1 MEADPVAGSG
11 HPPIGVEQRRGRHSA
26 VAGRLPGP
34 GAPNPQSEVQ
44 CEIAIPDAG
53 GEVDAAGHRS
63 DLAVG
68 IDRFDE
74 LDEELPSPVHVAVCL
89 ALLCPLEEPQGL
101 LSHLPS
107 HGAFPRPGPA
117 GRRRWAL
124 TARAPP
130 VVTRWCA
137 HRAGTW
143 RRSFQPELPIAMN
156 GNRDAGRHR
165 QVRQPLTRA
174 AVGGQSMRRSAGRPR
189 LVSVTG

>member
-44 CEIAIPDAG
+44 CKIAIPDAG

-89 ALLCPLEEPQGL
+89 ALLRPLEEPQGL

-107 HGAFPRPGPA
+107 HGAFPRPGTC
-117 GRRRWAL
+117 G
-124 TARAPP
+124 
-130 VVTRWCA
+130 
-137 HRAGTW
+137 
-143 RRSFQPELPIAMN
+143 Q
-156 GNRDAGRHR
+156 
-165 QVRQPLTRA
+165 A
-174 AVGGQSMRRSAGRPR
+174 AVGTDRASTAGCDAMVRSPSGNMAPLLSARASYR
-189 LVSVTG
+189 DER